1 MKQVNISFQFNK
13 RYINLHNFSL
23 RVLSNVKERFSIME
37 IIKTSPVMGK
47 PVAIAHQLFQ
57 MKMR

>member
-1 MKQVNISFQFNK
+1 VDVGKQDFFARGLVG
-13 RYINLHNFSL
+13 
-23 RVLSNVKERFSIME
+23 
-37 IIKTSPVMGK
+37 TVMGK